1 MAMKTPWNTPTNTG
15 EWRRALV
22 YGLGLSGAAAA
33 ALLRSRGVE
42 VWALDR
48 RPAGELQL
56 GALAA
61 DPYFHLLAEPPGAA
75 LPGIELAELD
85 GVVLSPGVPAD
96 KPLLVAARAAGLPL
110 IAEVE
115 LAFPFLDGP
124 LVGITGSNGK
134 STTTAMTAALL
145 HHAGFDAVA
154 CGNIGEPLSG
164 LVGAEPRPNR
174 IYVAEL
180 SSFQLEGI
188 ATLRPRAAVLTNLS
202 PDHLDRHG
210 SLAAY
215 LGVKLRLFCN
225 QDAGDVAVLNAD
237 DAPLAGAERG
247 LAGRVRFFSRRGPVA
262 DGCYVDGAKVIEAGP
277 SGRRELFAL
286 SDVPIPGGHNI
297 ENAMAAALL
306 ALALGAPAES
316 LPDGLRAFRGLPHR
330 IEKVRERAGVTWYDD
345 SKGTNQASTLGA
357 LDGFPAGKLLL
368 ILGGRFKGGELE
380 TLARAAAQKA
390 RHTYLIGES
399 MPVFAEALAA
409 AGASFTEA
417 GTLARTVELAAEV
430 ARPGD
435 AVLLS
440 PACASFDQFANYHDR
455 GMTFQRLVNAL
466 PALPSETGRSEGRSS
481 SDPLG
486 ISPLSASAGRGGQ
499 GGEDPNALPAHPSE
513 IGEPEGRSPSEE
525 VLRFSPL
532 SPSAGRGGQGGEGPS
547 TTSKGAEDGP

>member
-1 MAMKTPWNTPTNTG
+1 MAMKTPWHTPASTG

-22 YGLGLSGAAAA
+22 YGLGLSGVAAA

-42 VWALDR
+42 VWAVDR

-56 GALAA
+56 GALAT
-61 DPYFHLLAEPPGAA
+61 DPFFHLLAEPAGAE
-75 LPGIELAELD
+75 LPSVEIGSLD

-96 KPLLVAARAAGLPL
+96 KPLLQAVRAAGLPL

-145 HHAGFDAVA
+145 RHAGFDAVA

-164 LVGAEPRPNR
+164 LIPAGLVSAKLRPNR

-210 SLAAY
+210 SLEAY
-215 LGVKLRLFCN
+215 LQAKLRLFAN
-225 QDAGDVAVLNAD
+225 QEGGDVAVLNAD
-237 DAPLAGAERG
+237 DAPLQGVQSG
-247 LAGRVRFFSRRGPVA
+247 LAGRVRFFSRRGPVE
-262 DGCYVDGAKVIEAGP
+262 DGCFVDGGQVVEAGP
-277 SGRRELFAL
+277 AGRRELFAL
-286 SDVPIPGGHNI
+286 ADIPIPGGHNI

-316 LPDGLRAFRGLPHR
+316 LPGGLRAFRGLPHR
-330 IEKVRERAGVTWYDD
+330 IEKVRERGGVTWYDD

-357 LDGFPAGKLLL
+357 LDGFAAGKLLL

-380 TLARAAAQKA
+380 TLARAAAEKA

-399 MPVFAEALAA
+399 MPVFAEALSA

-417 GTLARTVELAAEV
+417 GTLARTIELAAEV

-466 PALPSETGRSEGRSS
+466 PSQG
-481 SDPLG
+481 
-486 ISPLSASAGRGGQ
+486 AG
-499 GGEDPNALPAHPSE
+499 
-513 IGEPEGRSPSEE
+513 
-525 VLRFSPL
+525 
-532 SPSAGRGGQGGEGPS
+532 
-547 TTSKGAEDGP
+547 DGP